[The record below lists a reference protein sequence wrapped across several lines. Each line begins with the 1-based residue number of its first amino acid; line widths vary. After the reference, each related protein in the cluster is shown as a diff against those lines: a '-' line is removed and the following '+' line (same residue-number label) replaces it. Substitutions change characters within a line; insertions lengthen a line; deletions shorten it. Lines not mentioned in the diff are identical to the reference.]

1 MRWELLRS
9 ALSVLTLDWG
19 LALDEEI
26 IQGKLR
32 MVSDEY
38 LLVKVATPV
47 STNFPIEI
55 SGSTEN
61 CLRRQSGGI
70 ITKVVE

>member
-38 LLVKVATPV
+38 LLVKGATPV
-47 STNFPIEI
+47 STNFPVEI
-55 SGSTEN
+55 SGFTED
-61 CLRRQSGGI
+61 CLRRQSEGI
-70 ITKVVE
+70 ITEVV